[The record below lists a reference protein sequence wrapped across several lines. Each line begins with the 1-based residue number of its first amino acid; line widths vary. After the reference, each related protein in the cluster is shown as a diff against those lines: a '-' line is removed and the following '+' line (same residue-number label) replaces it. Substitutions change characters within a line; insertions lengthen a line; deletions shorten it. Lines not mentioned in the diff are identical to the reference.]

1 MSKNLIVSDEY
12 INEMASYVDEQGDFF
27 EQMMSDY
34 IRILTS
40 LAQNGFTSGKYH
52 TGLLAYVDVAK
63 SLKGDVSQTSKCIKQ
78 KLLGFQEDID
88 ERDKYL
94 Y

>member
-1 MSKNLIVSDEY
+1 MSKDLIVSDEY
-12 INEMASYVDEQGDFF
+12 IKEMASYVDEQGDFF
-27 EQMMSDY
+27 ERMLSDY
-34 IRILTS
+34 IQMLTI

-52 TGLLAYVDVAK
+52 KGLLDYVDVAK
-63 SLKGDVSQTSKCIKQ
+63 TLKGDISEISKRIQ
-78 KLLGFQEDID
+78 MKLLGFQKDID

>member
-12 INEMASYVDEQGDFF
+12 INEMASYVDEQGEIF

-34 IRILTS
+34 RNILYL
-40 LAQNGFTSGKYH
+40 LAKSGFSSGKFH
-52 TGLLAYVDVAK
+52 SELLAYVDVAK
-63 SLKGDVSQTSKCIKQ
+63 SLKGDISNISTCIKK

-88 ERDKYL
+88 ERDKYV